1 MIRRPPRSTL
11 SSSSA
16 ASDVYK
22 RQYQRRVRGVRN
34 AMEQLAISTKEPRG
48 ESVELNGTI
57 PSGWKPH
64 KWYEEMYVP
73 SDSVGRPPNDGKLQ
87 YKACAMVFAT
97 VEDAI
102 ADYKLRLPCEGGFVE
117 VLDEG
122 SLDQGG
128 MFVAVRVC
136 YPEGS
141 SSLNHPV
148 WSAMSYLQKPGM
160 SFVITTEATADPTKM
175 KRETF
180 DMLVRCVQSTDC
192 EPPAPSEFSDLDFT
206 FTD

>member
-1 MIRRPPRSTL
+1 MSPS
-11 SSSSA
+11 
-16 ASDVYK
+16 
-22 RQYQRRVRGVRN
+22 GV
-34 AMEQLAISTKEPRG
+34 STKEPRG
-48 ESVELNGTI
+48 DSVPLNVTT
-57 PSGWKPH
+57 PAGWKPH

-73 SDSVGRPPNDGKLQ
+73 ADSISRPPNDGKLQ

-102 ADYKLRLPCEGGFVE
+102 SDYKLRLPCEGGFVE

-122 SLDQGG
+122 VLEQGG

-148 WSAMSYLQKPGM
+148 WSALSYVQKPGM
-160 SFVITTEATADPTKM
+160 SFVVTTEATADPTKM

-180 DMLVRCVQSTDC
+180 DMMIECVKATDC
-192 EPPAPSEFSDLDFT
+192 DPPPPGELADLDFT